1 MSTNNPAHPGP
12 KSAGNAARFYFFEQK
27 ERFFLPDST
36 VLFLHIESG
45 RFILFFELRKE
56 SHPGQFYRLN
66 QKSRIV
72 PVFSIVSNE
81 KAESGQLKSDF
92 SLPAPFQRDDQ
103 R

>member
-1 MSTNNPAHPGP
+1 MLT
-12 KSAGNAARFYFFEQK
+12 
-27 ERFFLPDST
+27 
-36 VLFLHIESG
+36 
-45 RFILFFELRKE
+45 E